1 MSSTKK
7 TTMIVTVFSVITR
20 AISFCFKIF
29 LSRSL
34 GAESLGLF
42 SIAVAFFGFLTMFS
56 GSGLPLTISRKVA
69 ESKLSTDRNAEYSLV
84 TAGIIIALIINLV
97 CVGLFVALKTQVLT
111 FLSDERAEKLILIMI
126 PATFSTCI
134 YNVIRAYFMGKKKY
148 VAYSTTELIEEILN
162 IVIILL
168 VMFLFV
174 EVDKNLALPIAFT
187 IADVICF
194 LIITAFYFA
203 YKGKIRK
210 PSGIRDIL
218 RGSAPITATRILTAI
233 TTLFTA
239 VLLPNR
245 LVAFGLTPEEATA
258 EFGRATGMA
267 YPLLFAPIAITSS
280 LSIVLLPEIA
290 ERNAKSDFSGIA
302 RKLDKSLTA
311 AFIISAFFF
320 IVYSSLGQI
329 IGEFLFNDY
338 KAGVFT
344 AASSAMVIPLTL
356 SQITTTTLNSMK
368 KERTSFL
375 ISLLSLIVMIT
386 GLYFLP
392 KYAGIYALAISQT
405 AFYAL
410 SFILSTIFLAK
421 YKVTKLDFFK
431 PVLKISAL
439 SVVLAIL
446 IKLLANLLWNLDN
459 VFILMICGGLA
470 GVGYVLILFVTGT
483 SKEIAVISKKPK
495 LFARKRVN

>member
-1 MSSTKK
+1 MASTKK
-7 TTMIVTVFSVITR
+7 TAIMVTVFSVVTR
-20 AISFCFKIF
+20 VLSFSFKIF

-42 SIAVAFFGFLTMFS
+42 GVAVAFFGFLTMFS

-69 ESKLSTDRNAEYSLV
+69 ESKFLLDKNAEYSLV
-84 TAGIIIALIINLV
+84 TSGIIIALAVNAV
-97 CVGLFVALKTQVLT
+97 CVIGFLALKTQILT
-111 FLSDERAEKLILIMI
+111 ILSDARAEKLIMIMI

-134 YNVIRAYFMGKKKY
+134 YNVIRAYFMGKKRY

-162 IVIILL
+162 VLIILV

-194 LIITAFYFA
+194 LIIVGFYFA
-203 YKGKIRK
+203 YKGKIKK
-210 PSGIRDIL
+210 PTGFKDIL
-218 RGSAPITATRILTAI
+218 TGSVPITAIRILTAI
-233 TTLFTA
+233 TTLLTA

-245 LVAFGLTPEEATA
+245 LVTFGLTPEEATA

-290 ERNAKSDFSGIA
+290 ERNAKEDLSGIA
-302 RKLDKSLTA
+302 RKLDKSLTV

-320 IVYSSLGQI
+320 VVYSSLGKQ
-329 IGEFLFNDY
+329 IGEFLFDDA
-338 KAGVFT
+338 KAGIFT
-344 AASSAMVIPLTL
+344 AISSAMVIPLTL
-356 SQITTTTLNSMK
+356 SQITTTTLNSIK
-368 KERTSFL
+368 KERTSFIVNF
-375 ISLLSLIVMIT
+375 ISLAIMIL

-392 KYAGIYALAISQT
+392 KYVGIYALAISQT
-405 AFYAL
+405 AFHAL
-410 SFILSTIFLAK
+410 SFLISTIFLAK
-421 YKVTKLDFFK
+421 YKTTKLEFLK

-439 SVVLAIL
+439 SIILAVTL
-446 IKLLANLLWNLDN
+446 KLLSNLLSELNS
-459 VFILMICGGLA
+459 F
-470 GVGYVLILFVTGT
+470 YVLLICAPVAAIGYGLILLVTGA
-483 SKEIAVISKKPK
+483 SKEIYVFKRNKFSAISKKT
-495 LFARKRVN
+495 